1 MRALPQRNVLLVAR
15 SGTDAEKLALGALE
29 ANGFTSGRV
38 LSIRVGVHAQ
48 SGTQPPLRTGWL
60 QPAEASRDLV
70 ESSARSTRGSGGQ
83 CKVDTT
89 AGSSEDVASH
99 TLRLLRGVGMWGVWG
114 GSGGGGGLEG
124 EEGGGGWVGWW
135 GGVGWGGGGGGIL
148 TPALGPPPPCLCAA
162 RAP

>member
-1 MRALPQRNVLLVAR
+1 MVPKMRALPQRNVLLVAR

-99 TLRLLRGVGMWGVWG
+99 TLRLLRELPVGGTSALDVVWLINIDDDLPWPDSDAG
-114 GSGGGGGLEG
+114 G
-124 EEGGGGWVGWW
+124 
-135 GGVGWGGGGGGIL
+135 
-148 TPALGPPPPCLCAA
+148 ALYEASCAVISKIPTA
-162 RAP
+162 RYIA